1 VNRPLN
7 SSEEQRE
14 TAPAAET
21 KDPETEDKVKR
32 PHAHFEHPAEVVID
46 PLLSKDEKAHA
57 LEGMEQD
64 ARQLSTAA
72 AEGMTG
78 GEGTGLQD
86 VLAAKEALE
95 LPELP
100 PFDLAVSVVLQSF
113 RARLQS
119 TEGSEAHALIAR
131 AIEAVEA
138 ARGAIGPVAAES

>member
-1 VNRPLN
+1 MNRPLI
-7 SSEEQRE
+7 SSDRPRE
-14 TAPAAET
+14 TGPAPT
-21 KDPETEDKVKR
+21 MPDPDTADKVEH

-46 PLLSKDEKAHA
+46 PLLSKDEKVRA

-64 ARQLSTAA
+64 ARQIATAA

-78 GEGTGLQD
+78 GGGSGLQD
-86 VLAAKEALE
+86 VLVAKEAL
-95 LPELP
+95 ELP

-119 TEGSEAHALIAR
+119 TEGSEAHTLIAR

-138 ARGAIGPVAAES
+138 ASDAIGSAAVER

>member
-1 VNRPLN
+1 MP
-7 SSEEQRE
+7 
-14 TAPAAET
+14 
-21 KDPETEDKVKR
+21 DPETADKVEH

-46 PLLSKDEKAHA
+46 PLLSKDEKVRA

-64 ARQLSTAA
+64 ARQLATAA

-78 GEGTGLQD
+78 GGGSGLRD
-86 VLAAKEALE
+86 VLVAKEAL
-95 LPELP
+95 ELP

-119 TEGSEAHALIAR
+119 TEGSEAHGLIAR

-138 ARGAIGPVAAES
+138 ASGAIGSAAVES

>member
-1 VNRPLN
+1 MNRPLS
-7 SSEEQRE
+7 SSEGPRE
-14 TAPAAET
+14 TAPAPKTQE
-21 KDPETEDKVKR
+21 PETADKVEH

-46 PLLSKDEKAHA
+46 PLLSKDEKVRA

-64 ARQLSTAA
+64 ARQLATAA

-78 GEGTGLQD
+78 GGGSDLQD
-86 VLAAKEALE
+86 VLVAKEAL
-95 LPELP
+95 ELP

-138 ARGAIGPVAAES
+138 ASGPIGSAAVES